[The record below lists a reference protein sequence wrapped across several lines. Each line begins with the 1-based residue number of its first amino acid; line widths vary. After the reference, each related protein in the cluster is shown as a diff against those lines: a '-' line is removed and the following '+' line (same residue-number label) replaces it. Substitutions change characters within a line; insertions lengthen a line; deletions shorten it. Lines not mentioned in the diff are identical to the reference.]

1 MATYG
6 SGTYGSG
13 TYGSPGGV
21 TVPAAIVDLFGVAGD
36 GQVVLT
42 WTAPDDGGSAIT
54 DYAVRYR
61 EVLEQC
67 SL

>member
-1 MATYG
+1 MPTYG

-13 TYGSPGGV
+13 TFGAPGGAS
-21 TVPAAIVDLFGVAGD
+21 VPAAITDLFGTPGD

-54 DYAVRYR
+54 DYVVQYR
-61 EVLEQC
+61 VVV
-67 SL
+67 